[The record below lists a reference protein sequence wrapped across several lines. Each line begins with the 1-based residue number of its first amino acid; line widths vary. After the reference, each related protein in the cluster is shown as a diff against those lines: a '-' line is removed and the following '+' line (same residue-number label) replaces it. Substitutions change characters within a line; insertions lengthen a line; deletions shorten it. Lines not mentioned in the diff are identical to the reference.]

1 MSRWGV
7 GKEMRKY
14 GGHPEI
20 SYRKLS
26 EASGVSANT
35 IMQYVRLLEAMEED
49 EWWLNILFNSIT
61 MLFCW
66 WFDNRLLFFPMEE

>member
-1 MSRWGV
+1 MCVNKLPTSLQVFMSRRGL
-7 GKEMRKY
+7 GKKMRKY

-35 IMQYVRLLEAMEED
+35 IMQYVRILEEMEED
-49 EWWLNILFNSIT
+49 E
-61 MLFCW
+61 
-66 WFDNRLLFFPMEE
+66 

>member
-1 MSRWGV
+1 MSRRGV

-49 EWWLNILFNSIT
+49 E
-61 MLFCW
+61 
-66 WFDNRLLFFPMEE
+66 

>member
-1 MSRWGV
+1 V

-14 GGHPEI
+14 GNQPEI

-35 IMQYVRLLEAMEED
+35 IMQYVKLLEAMED
-49 EWWLNILFNSIT
+49 G
-61 MLFCW
+61 
-66 WFDNRLLFFPMEE
+66 